1 MTHIRFHKS
10 NCHQDTMIFDSM
22 YEAETWADSICNE
35 IYASVF
41 DGYMT
46 FDYKVAYALAFLLA
60 GVKQFHVCTERSV
73 LEDKMVYK
81 VWVIRTS
88 R

>member
-10 NCHQDTMIFDSM
+10 NCRQDTMIFDSM

-60 GVKQFHVCTERSV
+60 EVTEFHVRTEKIFS
-73 LEDKMVYK
+73 ENKFVYK
-81 VWVIRTS
+81 VWVIRIK
-88 R
+88 